1 MDPLLIGVDGS
12 EDSRTALRWAA
23 SLADD
28 RRLPLR
34 AMWAWHYPSDTV
46 LRVGRIDLPDADH
59 TDELIGQQ
67 LAHLLADVL
76 GDAASDVEPAVGRG
90 PAAAAL
96 LRAAQD
102 GARMVVV
109 GSRGLGGFKGLLL
122 GSVSRQLCEHAP
134 CPVTV
139 VRHAEPD
146 APVRLRTIVV
156 GTDGSEH
163 AAAAMRCAAELAA
176 ESGAELVVANAAGPG
191 DVVHPRDVDP
201 HVDLGVRRTMVE
213 GWCAPIREL
222 GVEHHIA
229 VVEGDARTALL
240 DVASDRKADL
250 LVVGSRGHGRV
261 TRLLL
266 GSVAT
271 SVVQHSELPVTVV
284 PHGR

>member
-12 EDSRTALRWAA
+12 EDSRTALRWAV
-23 SLADD
+23 SLASDLD
-28 RRLPLR
+28 LPMR

-46 LRVGRIDLPDADH
+46 LRVGRIQLPDADR

-67 LAHLLADVL
+67 LDHLLTDVL
-76 GDAASDVEPAVGRG
+76 GDAASAVEPAVGRG

-96 LRAAQD
+96 LRAAD
-102 GARMVVV
+102 EGARMVVV

-122 GSVSRQLCEHAP
+122 GSVSRQLCEHAR

-139 VRHAEPD
+139 VRRAEPE
-146 APVRLRTIVV
+146 APVQLRTIVV
-156 GTDGSEH
+156 GTDGSEP
-163 AAAAMRCAAELAA
+163 AAAAMRCAGELAA
-176 ESGAELVVANAAGPG
+176 ESGAERVVANAAGPG

-201 HVDLGVRRTMVE
+201 HVDLDVRRTLVE
-213 GWCAPIREL
+213 GWCGPLREL
-222 GVEHHIA
+222 GVEHHVA

-240 DVASDRKADL
+240 DVAADRRADL
-250 LVVGSRGHGRV
+250 LVVGSRGHGPV

-271 SVVQHSELPVTVV
+271 SLVQHSELPVTVV

>member
-23 SLADD
+23 AAAEALD
-28 RRLPLR
+28 LPLR
-34 AMWAWHYPSDTV
+34 AMWAWHYPSDVV
-46 LRVGRIDLPDADH
+46 LTLGRIDLPDPDR
-59 TDELIGQQ
+59 TDEMIATQ
-67 LAHLLADVL
+67 LDHLLTDVL
-76 GDAASDVEPAVGRG
+76 GAGASDVEPAVGRG

-96 LRAAQD
+96 LRAADD
-102 GARMVVV
+102 GARMIVV

-139 VRHAEPD
+139 VRHAAPD

-156 GTDGSEH
+156 GTDGSKH
-163 AAAAMRCAAELAA
+163 AAAAMRCAAELATQ
-176 ESGAELVVANAAGPG
+176 SGADLVVANAAGPG

-201 HVDLGVRRTMVE
+201 YVDLDVRRTVVE
-213 GWCAPIREL
+213 GWCAPLREL
-222 GVEHHIA
+222 GAEYRIA

-240 DVASDRKADL
+240 DVAADRKADL
-250 LVVGSRGHGRV
+250 LVVGSRGHGPV

-284 PHGR
+284 PHAR

>member
-23 SLADD
+23 NLADELG
-28 RRLPLR
+28 LPLR
-34 AMWAWHYPSDTV
+34 AMWAWHYPSDTI
-46 LRVGRIDLPDADH
+46 LRLGRIDLPDADR

-67 LAHLLADVL
+67 LDHLLVDVL
-76 GDAASDVEPAVGRG
+76 GDAAADVEPAVGRG

-96 LRAAQD
+96 LRAAEE
-102 GARMVVV
+102 GARSIVV

-139 VRHAEPD
+139 VRRREPD
-146 APVRLRTIVV
+146 TPIRLRTIVV
-156 GTDGSEH
+156 GTDGSVH
-163 AAAAMRCAAELAA
+163 AADAMRYAAELARD
-176 ESGAELVVANAAGPG
+176 SGAALVVANAAGPG

-201 HVDLGVRRTMVE
+201 HIDLAVRRTLVE
-213 GWCAPIREL
+213 GWSGPIREL
-222 GVEHHIA
+222 GVEHHVA

-240 DVASDRKADL
+240 DVAADHDADL
-250 LVVGSRGHGRV
+250 LVVGSRGHGPV

-271 SVVQHSELPVTVV
+271 SLVQHSELPVTVV
-284 PHGR
+284 PHDR